1 MFATLLRGIAAVA
14 LLSAFLP
21 AAPASA
27 APGEGSFTP
36 TTYLVPVRELA
47 IYSEPGHIYTPLWRC
62 PDTAIRCY
70 FDFAAATPFGDLLD
84 GLEVEIPAGVYHGL
98 AIKTCNAGETS
109 SEVQVAG
116 SVTLGGRSY
125 FIFDETPLRDDV
137 EYSHLTVI
145 PYQGCAMEFP
155 FASPQLI
162 QPDRELSLQA
172 GFTIRNAGFASTGDI
187 GGWDGCVRGT
197 TGSVCVASPS
207 LVMAPAEQTLR
218 LESYLISED
227 VTDESGATAGGELLL
242 VTDSA
247 SVPFAG
253 FSRRFYSETSVFPTV
268 LYDTPFGEC
277 LPAADGTVSIKTYDS
292 GGATYRSWFPAFQ
305 RTNHTGTLTLP
316 DGTTT
321 IPYRAYR
328 QTP

>member
-36 TTYLVPVRELA
+36 ATYLVPVRELA
-47 IYSEPGHIYTPLWRC
+47 IYSEPGHVYTPLWRC
-62 PDTAIRCY
+62 PDTTLRCY
-70 FDFAAATPFGDLLD
+70 FNFAYATPFAGLLD

-109 SEVQVAG
+109 VGLQVDG
-116 SVTLGGRSY
+116 SVTLGGRNY
-125 FIFDETPLRDDV
+125 FLFGSTPLRDDV
-137 EYSHLTVI
+137 SFSSLTVV

-155 FASPQLI
+155 FAQPQLV

-207 LVMAPAEQTLR
+207 LVMAPADQTLR

-227 VTDESGATAGGELLL
+227 LTDETGATAGGELLM
-242 VTDSA
+242 VIDS
-247 SVPFAG
+247 SNRPFAG

-268 LYDTPFGEC
+268 LYDTPFAEC
-277 LPAADGTVSIKTYDS
+277 LPADDGTVSIKTYDT

-305 RTNHTGTLTLP
+305 RANHAGTLTLP
-316 DGTTT
+316 DTTTT

>member
-1 MFATLLRGIAAVA
+1 MRQIA
-14 LLSAFLP
+14 L
-21 AAPASA
+21 
-27 APGEGSFTP
+27 
-36 TTYLVPVRELA
+36 
-47 IYSEPGHIYTPLWRC
+47 YSEPGHIYTTLWSC
-62 PDTAIRCY
+62 GTSLCEV
-70 FDFAAATPFGDLLD
+70 DFADPASIASVLGEITSEVTP
-84 GLEVEIPAGVYHGL
+84 GVYQGL
-98 AIKTCNAGETS
+98 AFQTCGEGETGF
-109 SEVQVAG
+109 EIAVRG
-116 SVTLGGRSY
+116 SVTLGGTLY
-125 FIFDETPLRDDV
+125 QTTNGAVPLTTDATTAAATRV
-137 EYSHLTVI
+137 PHA
-145 PYQGCAMEFP
+145 GCALEFP

-207 LVMAPAEQTLR
+207 LVMAPADQTLR

-227 VTDESGATAGGELLL
+227 LTDETGATAGGELLM
-242 VTDSA
+242 VIDS
-247 SVPFAG
+247 SNRPFAG

-268 LYDTPFGEC
+268 LYDTPFAEC
-277 LPAADGTVSIKTYDS
+277 LPADDGTVSIKTYDS

-316 DGTTT
+316 DGTAT
-321 IPYRAYR
+321 IPYRAYQ

>member
-36 TTYLVPVRELA
+36 TSYVVPVRQIAL
-47 IYSEPGHIYTPLWRC
+47 YSEPGHIYTTLWSC
-62 PDTAIRCY
+62 GTSLCEV
-70 FDFAAATPFGDLLD
+70 DFADPASIASVLGEITSEVTP
-84 GLEVEIPAGVYHGL
+84 GVYQGL
-98 AIKTCNAGETS
+98 AFQTCGEGETGF
-109 SEVQVAG
+109 EIAVRG
-116 SVTLGGRSY
+116 SVTLGGTLY
-125 FIFDETPLRDDV
+125 QTTNGAVPLTTDATTAAATRV
-137 EYSHLTVI
+137 PHA
-145 PYQGCAMEFP
+145 GCALEFP

-207 LVMAPAEQTLR
+207 LVMAPADQTLR

-227 VTDESGATAGGELLL
+227 LTDETGATAGGELLM
-242 VTDSA
+242 VIDS
-247 SVPFAG
+247 SNRPFAG

-277 LPAADGTVSIKTYDS
+277 LPADDGTVSIKTYDT

-305 RTNHTGTLTLP
+305 RANHTGTLTLP
-316 DGTTT
+316 DGTAT
-321 IPYRAYR
+321 IPYRAYQ

>member
-1 MFATLLRGIAAVA
+1 MFATLLRGIAALA

-36 TTYLVPVRELA
+36 TSYVVPVRQIAL
-47 IYSEPGHIYTPLWRC
+47 YSEPGHIYTTLWSC
-62 PDTAIRCY
+62 GTSLCEV
-70 FDFAAATPFGDLLD
+70 DFADPASIASVLGEITSEVTP
-84 GLEVEIPAGVYHGL
+84 GVYQGL
-98 AIKTCNAGETS
+98 AFQTCGEGETGF
-109 SEVQVAG
+109 EIAVRG
-116 SVTLGGRSY
+116 SVTLGGTLY
-125 FIFDETPLRDDV
+125 QTTNGAVPLTTDATTAAATRV
-137 EYSHLTVI
+137 PHA
-145 PYQGCAMEFP
+145 GCALEFP

-227 VTDESGATAGGELLL
+227 VTDETGATAGGELLM
-242 VTDSA
+242 VVDSA

>member
-1 MFATLLRGIAAVA
+1 MLRNLLRGIAAVA
-14 LLSAFLP
+14 LLAVFLP
-21 AAPASA
+21 TAPASA

-36 TTYLVPVRELA
+36 TSYVVPVRQIALV
-47 IYSEPGHIYTPLWRC
+47 SEPGHIYTTLWSC
-62 PDTAIRCY
+62 GTSLCEVDFADPASIAAVLGEITSDVTPGVYQGLAFQTCGEGGTGFEIAIR
-70 FDFAAATPFGDLLD
+70 
-84 GLEVEIPAGVYHGL
+84 
-98 AIKTCNAGETS
+98 
-109 SEVQVAG
+109 G
-116 SVTLGGRSY
+116 SVTLGGTLY
-125 FIFDETPLRDDV
+125 QTTGGAVPLTTDATAAAATRV
-137 EYSHLTVI
+137 PHA
-145 PYQGCAMEFP
+145 GCAMEFP
-155 FASPQLI
+155 FSTPQLV
-162 QPDRELSLQA
+162 QPDRALSLQA
-172 GFTIRNAGFASTGDI
+172 GFTMRNAGFASTGNI
-187 GGWDGCVRGT
+187 GGWGGCLAT
-197 TGSVCVASPS
+197 ATGSVCVASTS
-207 LVMAPAEQTLR
+207 LVMAPSTETLR

-227 VTDESGATAGGELLL
+227 VTDETGATSGGELLM
-242 VTDSA
+242 VVDSA

>member
-36 TTYLVPVRELA
+36 TSYVVPVRQIAL
-47 IYSEPGHIYTPLWRC
+47 YSEPGHIYTTLWSC
-62 PDTAIRCY
+62 GTSLCEV
-70 FDFAAATPFGDLLD
+70 DFADPASIASVLGEITSEVTP
-84 GLEVEIPAGVYHGL
+84 GVYQGL
-98 AIKTCNAGETS
+98 AFQTCGEGETGF
-109 SEVQVAG
+109 EIAVRG
-116 SVTLGGRSY
+116 SVTLGGTLY
-125 FIFDETPLRDDV
+125 QTTNGAVPLTTDATTAAATRV
-137 EYSHLTVI
+137 PHA
-145 PYQGCAMEFP
+145 GCALEFP

-207 LVMAPAEQTLR
+207 LVMAPADQTLR

-227 VTDESGATAGGELLL
+227 LTDETGATAGGELLM
-242 VTDSA
+242 VIDS
-247 SVPFAG
+247 SNRPFAG

-268 LYDTPFGEC
+268 LYDTPFAEC
-277 LPAADGTVSIKTYDS
+277 LPADDGTVSIKTYDS

>member
-36 TTYLVPVRELA
+36 TSYVVPVRQIAL
-47 IYSEPGHIYTPLWRC
+47 YSEPGHIYTTLWSC
-62 PDTAIRCY
+62 GTSLCEV
-70 FDFAAATPFGDLLD
+70 DFADPASIAAVLGEITS
-84 GLEVEIPAGVYHGL
+84 EVAPGVYQGL
-98 AIKTCNAGETS
+98 AFQTCGEGETGF
-109 SEVQVAG
+109 EIAVRG
-116 SVTLGGRSY
+116 SVTLGGTLY
-125 FIFDETPLRDDV
+125 QTTNGAVPLTTDETTAAATRVP
-137 EYSHLTVI
+137 HA
-145 PYQGCAMEFP
+145 GCALEFP

-172 GFTIRNAGFASTGDI
+172 GFTMRNAGFASTGNI
-187 GGWDGCVRGT
+187 GGWGGCLASA
-197 TGSVCVASPS
+197 TGSVCVASTS
-207 LVMAPAEQTLR
+207 LVMAPSTETLR

-227 VTDESGATAGGELLL
+227 VTDETGATAGGELLL

-305 RTNHTGTLTLP
+305 RANHTGTLTLP